1 MNWLDGLIIVF
12 LGISAFIGSR
22 RGLIKTFFPLAVIV
36 LAIFVAGYY
45 YLSAANY
52 SGSWMSSPN
61 QAQIATF
68 IIIFILVIVAA
79 LLFFWL
85 LRKLLDLLLKGK
97 AEMTN
102 SVIPLMG
109 MLIGIALAGLFYG
122 SVADW
127 LSTWLASPSQA
138 ALAAFVIIFI
148 LATAVTTK
156 LLLSL
161 ASLMEKAQAHY
172 SSLVNQFNGLG
183 GTILGLAIGG
193 LLSGALLTIVA
204 NFYYT
209 SVETTMRNSSLAS
222 FLLNNFPFVL
232 RILPKEFDIV
242 RQLFS

>member
-22 RGLIKTFFPLAVIV
+22 MGLIRTFFPLAIIV
-36 LAIFVAGYY
+36 LAVFVAGHYY
-45 YLSAANY
+45 TSGANY
-52 SGSWMSSPN
+52 AGSWMSSPN
-61 QAQIATF
+61 QSKIAAF
-68 IIIFILVIVAA
+68 IFIFILVIVAA
-79 LLFFWL
+79 LLFFLL

-102 SVIPLMG
+102 SIIPLIG
-109 MLIGIALAGLFYG
+109 ILIGIALAGFFYG

-127 LSTWLASPSQA
+127 LSIWLASPSQA
-138 ALAAFVIIFI
+138 AVAAFVIIFI
-148 LATAVTTK
+148 PATAVMTR

-161 ASLMEKAQAHY
+161 ASMVEKAPY
-172 SSLVNQFNGLG
+172 SSLVNRFNGLG

-193 LLSGALLTIVA
+193 LLSGALITIVA
-204 NFYYT
+204 NFYYASAEIT
-209 SVETTMRNSSLAS
+209 IRNSSLSS

-232 RILPKEFDIV
+232 RILPREFDMV